1 MNNVRPLPCC
11 VLPSLVNDHLS
22 MNNIRPQPCQMQ
34 PPPSRV
40 RRSQIFSQPLRVN
53 SIPAVS
59 GTSPRQKH
67 QLDLG
72 WRIAARHPIVSGN
85 KPSPLF
91 WFTTSD
97 LFFEQLVK
105 VTVKGAQKEIPMFL
119 EKPELVFE
127 KIWATPA
134 DSEEWPVFQSLIA

>member
-1 MNNVRPLPCC
+1 MNNVRPSPCC

-40 RRSQIFSQPLRVN
+40 RRSQIFPHPFRVN

-72 WRIAARHPIVSGN
+72 WRIAARHPIDRQRTRRRRHQT
-85 KPSPLF
+85 L
-91 WFTTSD
+91 
-97 LFFEQLVK
+97 
-105 VTVKGAQKEIPMFL
+105 
-119 EKPELVFE
+119 
-127 KIWATPA
+127 A
-134 DSEEWPVFQSLIA
+134 DSRPRYLKHQPPMRRRSPKTQNRPQTRLRQISGRKNIPRKYRRIADVTPVLA